1 MDMLFNKSK
10 NYVKK
15 IQNNMERKYT
25 EGNKK
30 FSDNDIEKKG
40 IYNEE
45 LNINKELLLNELY
58 NIKNNL
64 FDHSPFSNYI
74 HFYEIYNNLKYIVKY
89 EKKQNGNLFFIYT
102 SRKRNLFFLVYLF
115 FLLLNVFLLF
125 RLQTLIKIPIAYN
138 NYFFYEINFHVF
150 FTFYVL
156 TYSILNI
163 YLLFCSYKILA
174 HHINVMCL
182 IIIQS
187 LYNTY
192 IKEKNK
198 EIYRNT
204 EILIEG
210 CKKIFYNLDNNFDN
224 IILLYADNIFNKFT
238 NIFKYINKENCEYE
252 DTYTNHNYE
261 TFIKNEDT
269 PNIYKDG
276 HSYELDNTYKKNEN
290 ILSKKYST
298 VINMKN
304 EDFYKKLN
312 YITTDKMY
320 KYSNDNRK
328 SIYNIYGNSIYSN
341 IYDIN
346 IHMKYKYNYIHS
358 LMLQKCQTKINYIKF
373 FFYFFPYLINLFIN
387 LILNFY
393 VLISVYYYNNVIPLA
408 SSYELSKLNLLNILN
423 YKGIYYIL
431 FVFLVNFFFFLY
443 TLFLC
448 KLNTIYFFLRQI
460 YTLCKYESIY
470 YCDRVMN
477 EIYENFIFSEILKDI
492 FDSKNK
498 DIIKVKDN
506 EKIVCNQI
514 LQKKITNTENIY
526 EQQRCK
532 DGIQEVQC
540 FSNASKSV
548 NDKNNN
554 HKINE
559 FKYLSNLT
567 NLENIHENNS
577 FKNDSTKIKDKM
589 NHCEKY
595 FSIS

>member
-1 MDMLFNKSK
+1 MDVLLNNSK
-10 NYVKK
+10 NDAKK
-15 IQNNMERKYT
+15 IQNNMEKKYN
-25 EGNKK
+25 EKSKK
-30 FSDNDIEKKG
+30 FSDNEKEKKN

-58 NIKNNL
+58 NLKNNL
-64 FDHSPFSNYI
+64 FDYYPFSNYI
-74 HFYEIYNNLKYIVKY
+74 HFYEVYNNLKYIVKY
-89 EKKQNGNLFFIYT
+89 ERKQKGNLFFIYT
-102 SRKRNLFFLVYLF
+102 NRKRNLFFLVYLF
-115 FLLLNVFLLF
+115 FLFLNIFLLF
-125 RLQTLIKIPIAYN
+125 RLQTLIKIPIGYN

-163 YLLFCSYKILA
+163 YMLFCSYKILI
-174 HHINVMCL
+174 HHINVMCI

-210 CKKIFYNLDNNFDN
+210 CKKLFYNLDNNFDN
-224 IILLYADNIFNKFT
+224 IILLYADNVFNKFT

-252 DTYTNHNYE
+252 DVYTNQSYE
-261 TFIKNEDT
+261 TYIKEKDI
-269 PNIYKDG
+269 PNMFKGIYSDE
-276 HSYELDNTYKKNEN
+276 SNNIYKKNEKIMN
-290 ILSKKYST
+290 KKYST
-298 VINMKN
+298 VINIRN

-312 YITTDKMY
+312 YTTNEKMN

-346 IHMKYKYNYIHS
+346 VHMKYKYNYIHS

-373 FFYFFPYLINLFIN
+373 FFYFSPYLINLFIN

-393 VLISVYYYNNVIPLA
+393 VLISVYYYNNIIPLA
-408 SSYELSKLNLLNILN
+408 SSFELSKLHLLNIFN

-431 FVFLVNFFFFLY
+431 FIFLINFFFFMY

-470 YCDRVMN
+470 YCDHIMN
-477 EIYENFIFSEILKDI
+477 EIYENFIFSEIVKDI

-498 DIIKVKDN
+498 GILHIEDN
-506 EKIVCNQI
+506 EKMTCSQN
-514 LQKKITNTENIY
+514 LQKKI
-526 EQQRCK
+526 
-532 DGIQEVQC
+532 
-540 FSNASKSV
+540 AS
-548 NDKNNN
+548 
-554 HKINE
+554 
-559 FKYLSNLT
+559 T
-567 NLENIHENNS
+567 ENIHEQKRCEDDNQNVHYSNNSSKLHNDKNKNNKINEHENLSNVTNFENVYKNNS
-577 FKNDSTKIKDKM
+577 FKNESTIIKHKM
-589 NHCEKY
+589 NNFEKY
-595 FSIS
+595 FSIN